1 MKRAPTLALL
11 LLTAAAAPSFV
22 GCAHTTRET
31 RTRDLSTTT
40 ELVRRAPVKDAEN
53 TGPLSGTFTVEG
65 GVLRGQVTWQT
76 ACEEAKFRLEQD
88 EEVATTKSDKLANV
102 ALALA
107 SVGVVVLSVALIADA
122 DEFSTSEASC
132 TQDEI
137 DRNDCTTSRE
147 AAVGLGVVGVLLGVA
162 GTAVG
167 AVGMTRDDRV
177 EVTPLGPPDKRLLAR
192 SPDPLLCGQGPAT
205 GFGLALR
212 RLTQT
217 VAQSSLNQVGEV
229 AFALPPGLSGEV
241 EVVVDIVPPESTR
254 LVRVGE
260 VLGRVTIGP

>member
-1 MKRAPTLALL
+1 MRHAPTLALRL
-11 LLTAAAAPSFV
+11 LTTAAASALV

-31 RTRDLSTTT
+31 RTRDLVTTT
-40 ELVRRAPVKDAEN
+40 EVVRRAPAKEAAE
-53 TGPLSGTFTVEG
+53 TGPLAGTFTVEG

-76 ACEEAKFRLEQD
+76 ACEQATFRLAQT

-102 ALALA
+102 VLGLA
-107 SVGVVVLSVALIADA
+107 SVGVIVLSGALIANA
-122 DEFSTSEASC
+122 DDFSTSEAGC
-132 TQDEI
+132 TQDER
-137 DRNDCTTSRE
+137 DRNDCTSSQE
-147 AAVGLGVVGVLLGVA
+147 AAVGLGVVGVILGVT
-162 GTAVG
+162 GTAAG
-167 AVGMTRDDRV
+167 AIGLSRDDQV
-177 EVTPLGPPDKRLLAR
+177 EVTPLGPPGKRLLER
-192 SPDPLLCGQGPAT
+192 SPEPLLCGQGPAT

-217 VAQSSLNQVGEV
+217 VGQSSLNQAGEV

-260 VLGRVTIGP
+260 VVGRVTLGP